1 MPAGD
6 FAKAAAG
13 GCLLSIMASPGAAET
28 AIEGVDEWRSAIRI
42 RIGADAQGG
51 KANEELIRFLSHALS
66 LSKTDVRIVRGGRS
80 HKKIVFVAI
89 PREDAMRLLGVS

>member
-1 MPAGD
+1 MLAVD

-13 GCLLSIMASPGAAET
+13 GCLLSVIASPGASET
-28 AIEGVDEWRSAIRI
+28 TIEGVDEWRSALRIRI
-42 RIGADAQGG
+42 RAEAEGG

-66 LSKTDVRIVRGGRS
+66 LSKTDVRIVSGGRS